1 MGGGQG
7 RASQTKG
14 SCFCHMPHPPVPA
27 PLARCLD
34 QTEAHMLVYVPSS
47 RVLPPDNRRVC
58 VCIYIYLCVCVC
70 VHVCV
75 VNNSQSFLP
84 SAALSL
90 CQTMPG
96 MVRNVFEPSSPRVA
110 QEFHQPKTAMVQPK
124 GVARG
129 GGGRVRDAVL
139 HLVHSGHHQSA
150 SNNALWWQL
159 HSQSYDSNSRALACF
174 EGRK

>member
-1 MGGGQG
+1 MGESAEGGGQG

-14 SCFCHMPHPPVPA
+14 SCFCHMPHPSVPA

-58 VCIYIYLCVCVC
+58 VYIHLYVC
-70 VHVCV
+70 VCV

-96 MVRNVFEPSSPRVA
+96 MVRNVFEPSSPRVG

-129 GGGRVRDAVL
+129 GRQSEGCSAAFGAFWSPSKRIQQCT
-139 HLVHSGHHQSA
+139 LVA
-150 SNNALWWQL
+150 IAFTEL
-159 HSQSYDSNSRALACF
+159 
-174 EGRK
+174 